1 MKVRCEVC
9 ELEFNRKPSL
19 IKDRVYC
26 SMKCRDSKSYKNN
39 FILGLSEKEYILQN
53 YDVYK
58 DGSIIN
64 KRTGKE
70 VKFSLTHKGYLKAR
84 LQTPLSKNPD
94 GRKPYLKHRIITM
107 IYLENYSNDLQVNHK
122 NGIKDD
128 NRLENLEMVTCS
140 ENIKHSWDE
149 LNRELKINRDEYGKF
164 ISK

>member
-1 MKVRCEVC
+1 MKVKCEVC

-39 FILGLSEKEYILQN
+39 FISGLSEKQYILQN

-58 DGSIIN
+58 DGRVIN

-94 GRKPYLKHRIITM
+94 GRKPYLKHRIIAM
-107 IYLENYSNDLQVNHK
+107 IYLDNYSNDLQVNHK

-140 ENIKHSWDE
+140 ENIRHSWNE
-149 LNRELKINRDEYGKF
+149 LNRELKMNRDEYGRF